1 MPLCTSLGYATA
13 QQAKLFTMD
22 GRGGLTIEKFK
33 GKKEAL
39 KKPNRLET
47 NTDIILLTKKHFE
60 KLKCSFREEMNKM
73 NVNFSFS

>member
-1 MPLCTSLGYATA
+1 MN
-13 QQAKLFTMD
+13 
-22 GRGGLTIEKFK
+22 GRGGLTIKKFK

-47 NTDIILLTKKHFE
+47 NTDIILLTKHFE
-60 KLKCSFREEMNKM
+60 KLKCSFREKMKKM